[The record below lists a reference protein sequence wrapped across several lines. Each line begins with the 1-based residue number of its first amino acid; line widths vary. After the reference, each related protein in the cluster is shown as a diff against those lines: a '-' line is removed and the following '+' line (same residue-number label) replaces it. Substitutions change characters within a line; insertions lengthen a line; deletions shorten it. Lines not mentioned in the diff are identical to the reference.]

1 MLNIISQV
9 YCIQVFS
16 IAEFDF
22 CYNYVFYKPFQE
34 KAQIVFSTKFTFED
48 ATKRDLCSRTDNVLF
63 REVNQSAFSIR
74 IDAEFDLNRQPFSL
88 FFFVFA
94 NVTIVDTQVN
104 MRLSNSA
111 GSDFSFLAATVPEY
125 SISILGSS
133 FDFASKD
140 SLFNFYGIANNL
152 TELLTVNRSSFA
164 FSCMTPVS
172 KFHGVSGQV
181 QDLKVLNSSFQIQSG
196 AATSCGFVGFALGTS
211 LFQNLTLSGALSGA
225 NTYGFM
231 FENRGACRISNVTY
245 SLVTSGAASS
255 CAFVQQ
261 SKLAGVVTTDGLV
274 FVGFSNTP
282 LISQFASYSGLSCP
296 CKTGAT
302 LESGL
307 CYCAAGSVPTADNC
321 SCSTKNAFIKD
332 KVCVCGINATNSSN
346 TCTCPTGSSLVNGI
360 CQCATKNAFPVNGVC
375 QCAVNATNTSNT
387 CNCPTGST
395 LINGVCKCSTINSF
409 PNAAN
414 TTCVCPTD
422 STNNTA
428 TNTCVCPLNSILVE
442 AQAACICQPKYSVM
456 SNKSCICS
464 QSLMKGSTMNNGVCT
479 CPYKAV
485 YGDKV
490 CNCQIRG
497 STLEGTVCRCTWDQ
511 SGGLAS
517 QGNYWCKNHGRCCT
531 DCMRSGWDYW
541 CYDQYFQYC
550 TAPKGDTVAE

>member
-1 MLNIISQV
+1 MFKIISYV
-9 YCIQVFS
+9 YSAQVFS

-34 KAQIVFSTKFTFED
+34 KVLLQFNTAFTFKD

-94 NVTIVDTQVN
+94 NVTIIDTQVN
-104 MRLSNSA
+104 MRLSNSS
-111 GSDFSFLAATVPEY
+111 GSDFAFLAATVPEY
-125 SISILGSS
+125 SITVLGSS

-140 SLFNFYGIANNL
+140 SISNFYGIANNV
-152 TELLTVNRSSFA
+152 TELLTINRSSFA

-181 QDLKVLNSSFQIQSG
+181 QDLKVLNSSFKIQSG
-196 AATSCGFVGFALGTS
+196 AATSCGFVGFALGTT
-211 LFQNLTLSGALSGA
+211 LFQNLTLSGTLSGT

-245 SLVTSGAASS
+245 SLVTSGSASS

-307 CYCAAGSVPTADNC
+307 CYCAAGSVPTSNNC

-332 KVCVCGINATNSSN
+332 KACVCGVNATNSSN

-375 QCAVNATNTSNT
+375 QCAVNSTNTSNT

-395 LINGVCKCSTINSF
+395 LINGVCKCSTTNSF
-409 PNAAN
+409 PDSSK
-414 TTCVCPTD
+414 TSCICPTD

-428 TNTCVCPLNSILVE
+428 TNTCVCPQYSLLVA
-442 AQAACICQPKYSVM
+442 AQAACVCQPTYSVM
-456 SNKSCICS
+456 SNKQCICS
-464 QSLMKGSTMNNGVCT
+464 QSLMKGSAMNNGVCA
-479 CPYKAV
+479 CPYQAK

-490 CNCQIRG
+490 CVCQIQG
-497 STLEGTVCRCTWDQ
+497 STLEGNVCRCTWDQ
-511 SGGLAS
+511 SGGLVS
-517 QGNYWCKNHGRCCT
+517 QGNYWCKNLGRCCT

-550 TAPKGDTVAE
+550 TAPNGDVVQ

>member
-1 MLNIISQV
+1 M
-9 YCIQVFS
+9 
-16 IAEFDF
+16 AEFNL
-22 CYNYVFYKPFQE
+22 CYNYAFFSPFQE
-34 KAQIVFSTKFTFED
+34 KLHLELNDTFAFQVS
-48 ATKRDLCSRTDNVLF
+48 ATRDLCSRTENVLF

-94 NVTIVDTQVN
+94 NVTIIDTQVN
-104 MRLSNSA
+104 MRLSNSS
-111 GSDFSFLAATVPEY
+111 GSDFAFLAATVPEY
-125 SISILGSS
+125 SITVLGSS

-140 SLFNFYGIANNL
+140 SISNFYGIANNL
-152 TELLTVNRSSFA
+152 TELLTINRSSFA
-164 FSCMTPVS
+164 FSCMTSVS
-172 KFHGVSGQV
+172 KFHGISGQV
-181 QDLKVLNSSFQIQSG
+181 QDLKVLNSSFQIQTS
-196 AATSCGFVGFALGTS
+196 AATSCGFVGFALGTT
-211 LFQNLTLSGALSGA
+211 LFQNLTLSGTLSGA

-245 SLVTSGAASS
+245 SLVTSGSASA

-307 CYCAAGSVPTADNC
+307 CYCAAGSVPMADNC

-332 KVCVCGINATNSSN
+332 KACVCGVNATNSSN

-375 QCAVNATNTSNT
+375 QCAVNSTNTSNT

-395 LINGVCKCSTINSF
+395 LVNGVCKCSTINSF
-409 PNAAN
+409 PDSSK
-414 TTCVCPTD
+414 TSCICPTD

-428 TNTCVCPLNSILVE
+428 TNTCVCPQHSLLVA
-442 AQAACICQPKYSVM
+442 AQAACVCQPTYSVM
-456 SNKSCICS
+456 SNKQCICS

-479 CPYKAV
+479 CPYQAV
-485 YGDKV
+485 YGNKV
-490 CNCQIRG
+490 CVCQIQG
-497 STLEGTVCRCTWDQ
+497 STLEGNVCRCTWDQ
-511 SGGLAS
+511 SGTFGIS
-517 QGNYWCKNHGRCCT
+517 QGNYWCKNIGRCCT
-531 DCMRSGWDYW
+531 DCMRPGWDYY
-541 CYDQYFQYC
+541 CYDRFFQYC
-550 TAPKGDTVAE
+550 TAPRGDIVAQ

>member
-1 MLNIISQV
+1 M
-9 YCIQVFS
+9 
-16 IAEFDF
+16 AEFNF
-22 CYNYVFYKPFQE
+22 CYNYAFFSPFQE
-34 KAQIVFSTKFTFED
+34 KLHLELNDTFAFQES
-48 ATKRDLCSRTDNVLF
+48 ATRDLCSRTDNVLF

-111 GSDFSFLAATVPEY
+111 GSDFAFLAATVPEY

-140 SLFNFYGIANNL
+140 SLSNFYGIANNL

-196 AATSCGFVGFALGTS
+196 AATSCGFVNLALGNS

-245 SLVTSGAASS
+245 SLVTSGSASS

-321 SCSTKNAFIKD
+321 SCSTKNAFISNR
-332 KVCVCGINATNSSN
+332 VCVCGINATNSSN
-346 TCTCPTGSSLVNGI
+346 TCACPVGSTLVNGI

-395 LINGVCKCSTINSF
+395 LINGVCQCSTINSF
-409 PNAAN
+409 LNAAK
-414 TTCVCPTD
+414 TSCICPTD

-428 TNTCVCPLNSILVE
+428 TNTCVCPQYSLLVV
-442 AQAACICQPKYSVM
+442 AQAACVCQPTYSVM
-456 SNKSCICS
+456 SGKQCICS
-464 QSLMKGSTMNNGVCT
+464 QSLMRGSTMNSQGVCA
-479 CPYKAV
+479 CPYQAV

-497 STLEGTVCRCTWDQ
+497 STLEGNVCRCTWDQ
-511 SGGLAS
+511 GGILLRS
-517 QGNYWCKNHGRCCT
+517 QGNYWCKNIGRCCT
-531 DCMRSGWDYW
+531 DIKKLGADYY
-541 CYDQYFQYC
+541 CYDRYFDTCY
-550 TAPKGDTVAE
+550 APRGDIVAQ

>member
-1 MLNIISQV
+1 MIFMLKIS
-9 YCIQVFS
+9 CIQVFS

-111 GSDFSFLAATVPEY
+111 GSDFAFLAATVPEY
-125 SISILGSS
+125 SITILGSS

-140 SLFNFYGIANNL
+140 SISNFYGIANNL

-196 AATSCGFVGFALGTS
+196 AATSCGFVGFALGTT

-245 SLVTSGAASS
+245 SLVTSGAASA

-282 LISQFASYSGLSCP
+282 LISQSASYSGLSCP

-321 SCSTKNAFIKD
+321 SCSTKNAFISN
-332 KVCVCGINATNSSN
+332 KVCVCGVNATNSSN

-442 AQAACICQPKYSVM
+442 AQAACICQPKYSAM
-456 SNKSCICS
+456 NNKSCICS
-464 QSLMKGSTMNNGVCT
+464 QSLMKGSSMNNGVCT

-511 SGGLAS
+511 SGSLAS

-531 DCMRSGWDYW
+531 DCKRPGWDYW